1 MTDPVTSLVAGHR
14 VRCVGEV
21 MTDVVAHLPA
31 DLAFGSDTRAS
42 VRLTG
47 GGAAA
52 NTAAWLAAEG
62 VAVSLVAR
70 VGDDAAGR
78 ALVDDLARRGVAVDD
93 VVTDHDAA
101 TGACLVLVDPHGERT
116 MVPDAGANV
125 NLRHLGVRP
134 GDHLHVSAYAL
145 FHDDVRAALT
155 PELDAARAAG
165 HTVSIDVASAAPLRQ
180 LGPDVVRRW
189 CAGALVL
196 ANLDEAHVLTGRGD
210 PGDAALELASWGRAA
225 VVKAG
230 RDGAWTAERDTAE
243 RVPVARAVATPV
255 DTTGAGDAFAAGLL
269 AALLQGAP
277 LPGAALAA
285 HATAQQAISRI
296 GARP

>member
-1 MTDPVTSLVAGHR
+1 MTGTGPLVAGDR

-21 MTDVVAHLPA
+21 MTDVVAHLPGT
-31 DLAFGSDTRAS
+31 LAIGSDTRAS

-62 VAVSLVAR
+62 VPVTLVAR

-78 ALVDDLARRGVAVDD
+78 ALVADLADRGVTVDD
-93 VVTDHDAA
+93 VEVDPDLA
-101 TGACLVLVDPHGERT
+101 TGACLVLVDGHGERT
-116 MVPDAGANV
+116 MVPDAGANAG
-125 NLRHLGVRP
+125 LRATGWRP
-134 GDHLHVSAYAL
+134 GEHLHVSAYAL
-145 FHDDVRAALT
+145 FHDDVRT
-155 PELDAARAAG
+155 PLGADLAAARGAG
-165 HTVSIDVASAAPLRQ
+165 LTVSIDVASAAPLRQ
-180 LGPDVVRRW
+180 LGPDLVRGW
-189 CAGALVL
+189 CEGALVL

-210 PGDAALELASWGRAA
+210 PGDAALELAGWGRAA

-230 RDGAWTAERDTAE
+230 RDGAWTAVADTVE
-243 RVPVARAVATPV
+243 RVPVARAVVAPV

-269 AALLQGAP
+269 AALLHGAT
-277 LPGAALAA
+277 LPDAARAG
-285 HATAQQAISRI
+285 HATAQQAITRI